1 MRILAHPSHL
11 SAMTYLL
18 TFGCYG
24 CYLPGEPGWVDRKRG
39 YQEPSPALAA
49 DARGRMQH
57 ARYTLTREEAFIVL
71 EAIQEVCRC
80 RDWGLIAAHIRCTHA
95 HAVVETTASPHRV
108 IGDFKAYA
116 SRRLNLVDRAA
127 RWAGGGNAA
136 RLSSREAVEAAVK
149 YVADQQGEPMAVLVA
164 P

>member
-1 MRILAHPSHL
+1 MHRTSP
-11 SAMTYLL
+11 AMTYLL

-49 DARGRMQH
+49 DARRRMKH
-57 ARYTLTREEAFIVL
+57 AQYTLTREETFIVL

-80 RDWGLIAAHIRCTHA
+80 RGWGLTAAHIRSTHA
-95 HAVVETTASPHRV
+95 HAVVDTDASPHRV

-116 SRRLNLVDRAA
+116 SRRLNLVNGGVA
-127 RWAGGGNAA
+127 RWAAGGNAA
-136 RLSSREAVEAAVK
+136 RLSSREAIEAAANH
-149 YVADQQGEPMAVLVA
+149 VADRLGEPMAVLVA

>member
-1 MRILAHPSHL
+1 MRRTSP
-11 SAMTYLL
+11 AMTYLL

-49 DARGRMQH
+49 DARRRMKQE
-57 ARYTLTREEAFIVL
+57 RYTFTREEAFIVL
-71 EAIQEVCRC
+71 EAIQEVCRY
-80 RDWGLIAAHIRCTHA
+80 RGWGLTAAHILSTHA
-95 HAVVETTASPHRV
+95 HAVVDTAASPHRV

-116 SRRLNLVDRAA
+116 SRRLNLVNARAT
-127 RWAGGGNAA
+127 RWAAGGNAA
-136 RLSSREAVEAAVK
+136 RLSSCEAIEAAAN
-149 YVADQQGEPMAVLVA
+149 YVADKQGEPMAVLVA